1 MDVPCHYTFEIFV
14 SNLSNVLGFT
24 FSPSMSSLFFVLDLL
39 LPPKH
44 SLNNNLHVIM

>member
-24 FSPSMSSLFFVLDLL
+24 FSPSI
-39 LPPKH
+39 
-44 SLNNNLHVIM
+44 VIFIFCFGFAVTTQAFGK